1 MKESKQNQEFGLFG
15 RETSI
20 SFNLQKKKIYHL
32 VTPSLN
38 NDQDFKKDQTNR
50 PFICLILFSNLD
62 HCSGQM
68 CLLNIRVLV
77 KYMMLI
83 FVVVSLVLGPTPS
96 LLTLD

>member
-20 SFNLQKKKIYHL
+20 SFNLLKLKKEKIYHL
-32 VTPSLN
+32 FTPSLN

-62 HCSGQM
+62 KCSGQV

-83 FVVVSLVLGPTPS
+83 FVVVSPVSPVSPHS
-96 LLTLD
+96 